1 MNILNIKQ
9 GSEEWLSIRSNA
21 ITATDFAVI
30 AACEGLSTNIFK
42 KSVNS
47 ILKRKITE
55 QKQKD
60 NRFFAMGRKWENYLL
75 LSVNA
80 LDLIKSEVITYD
92 SNNRIMASL
101 DGRDAF
107 VNTIIEAKTT
117 TKDISKIEELIQY
130 YQYQILHQCYI
141 AGSNLGILIIGMI
154 KDGKIELIRKDIIPS
169 ELMDKQTWLSMC
181 NNNLA
186 KLDFLRMESWKLN

>member
-1 MNILNIKQ
+1 MRILEVKQ
-9 GSEEWLSIRSNA
+9 GSSQWLSIRSNS

-30 AACEGLSTNIFK
+30 AAAASLSVNIFK

-47 ILKRKITE
+47 VLKRKITE

-60 NRFFAMGRKWENYLL
+60 NRFFAMGRQWENYLL
-75 LSVNA
+75 HSANA
-80 LDLIKSEVITYD
+80 LDLIKGEVITYD
-92 SNNRIMASL
+92 SNDRIMASL

-107 VNTIIEAKTT
+107 INAVIEAKTT
-117 TKDISKIEELIQY
+117 TKDVSKVDELIQY
-130 YQYQILHQCYI
+130 YQYQVIHQCYI
-141 AGSNLGILIIGMI
+141 AGSDLGILIIGVI

-169 ELMDKQTWLSMC
+169 EIMNKETWLSMC
-181 NNNLA
+181 NENLA